1 MEISPEEEERL
12 HKERELRKEI
22 ARKELEKFSKPTF
35 KSVSII
41 LIFCG
46 FVIMAVLIFLGIIEI
61 GGKPCEQYT
70 VEEQFIACMES
81 ISNRY

>member
-41 LIFCG
+41 LIFWG
-46 FVIMAVLIFLGIIEI
+46 LVILAVLIFVGIIEI
-61 GGKPCEQYT
+61 GGKPCEQHT
-70 VEEQFIACMES
+70 VEEAFIACMES

>member
-12 HKERELRKEI
+12 YQERELRKEI

-35 KSVSII
+35 KSVSI
-41 LIFCG
+41 
-46 FVIMAVLIFLGIIEI
+46 VLIFWGLDIMAALIFHGIIEI